1 MALLFLNDK
10 KTYNKQA
17 YTNNDRLMKSAMK
30 KNQTGKRE
38 RSDKRSHLNG
48 VIKEGP
54 SEEVTAEWTPT
65 CT

>member
-1 MALLFLNDK
+1 
-10 KTYNKQA
+10 
-17 YTNNDRLMKSAMK
+17 MKSAMK